1 MFNFL
6 GSKPSSQLPPDPVD
20 LKAAAADV
28 LATAFNQIADR
39 FATLGFSVAALDRF
53 QRPSVEDTTQL
64 DEHVRLDLERRNGD
78 TKFLFTL
85 ESTPANTFADPS
97 VSPSKAMLTAADE
110 YSDLKEMVRF
120 GKICFAVA
128 GMVESAALQQW
139 RQQHPSSARTTGLV
153 TQLPI
158 AGPHTPNRFNLAPLK
173 RREHCVKQTV
183 TCMRDA
189 LQGFQC
195 FLNPEQAID
204 NFLAARWHRMQSRE
218 VFEYLLCFGTRAQ
231 AQAVFRRLYDE
242 LLVPLSEYDERSIEV
257 RRRIGMPRP
266 FDVGA
271 PGRLVREALTLGII
285 DSAQLNDL
293 PTFRDKWQ

>member
-39 FATLGFSVAALDRF
+39 FATLGFSVVALDRF

-64 DEHVRLDLERRNGD
+64 DEHVRLELERRND
-78 TKFLFTL
+78 DIKFLFAL
-85 ESTPANTFADPS
+85 ESTSSNTFADPS
-97 VSPSKAMLTAADE
+97 VYPSKAMLTAADE
-110 YSDLKEMVRF
+110 YPDLKEMVRF
-120 GKICFAVA
+120 GKICFTVA

-139 RQQHPSSARTTGLV
+139 RQQHPSSSRSTGLV

-158 AGPHTPNRFNLAPLK
+158 VGPHTPNRFNLAPLK

-195 FLNPEQAID
+195 FLNPEQAI
-204 NFLAARWHRMQSRE
+204 NHFLAARWHRMQSRE

-285 DSAQLNDL
+285 DSAELNDL
-293 PTFRDKWQ
+293 PTFSDKWQ